1 MNEDIAA
8 IINYKG
14 GRKVTISVLDYPE
27 EWHEHDNGLNVY
39 ARIIRWSPLR
49 KVDTYEHLDPTVLFA
64 ISWSEVLDRVREY
77 LEHKKNITVEFPNG
91 VSKPVIAALGQQD
104 FFVEAVKQ
112 VLKEIAKAHGFG
124 DIPIMI
130 SEFPFDAFWD

>member
-39 ARIIRWSPLR
+39 ARIIRWAPLR
-49 KVDTYEHLDPTVLFA
+49 KVDSYEHLDPTVLFT
-64 ISWSEVLDRVREY
+64 ISWTEILDRTRKY
-77 LEHKKNITVEFPNG
+77 LERKGLYVEFPNG
-91 VSKPVIAALGQQD
+91 VSKAVIRAMGEED
-104 FFVEAVKQ
+104 FFVEAVRH
-112 VLKEIAKAHGFG
+112 VIKEIAKAHGYD
-124 DIPIMI
+124 DIRIGI